1 MTGAMLR
8 SGGGMVKP
16 VSDGYD
22 AWYIDQV
29 LNICLARWLNPA
41 IVPQMCRALEMR
53 CERKNDRLAL
63 VMLRKGK
70 NREAKLDEVF
80 GFIENLLGNLK

>member
-1 MTGAMLR
+1 MTGAMLQ

-53 CERKNDRLAL
+53 CERKRDRQVLM
-63 VMLRKGK
+63 MLRKSK
-70 NREAKLDEVF
+70 QPATQIDEIF
-80 GFIENLLGNLK
+80 RFIERLLRREK

>member
-29 LNICLARWLNPA
+29 LNICLARWLNPDV
-41 IVPQMCRALEMR
+41 IPELCRQFEPL
-53 CERKNDRLAL
+53 CQRKNDRLAL
-63 VMLRKGK
+63 MMLRKSK
-70 NREAKLDEVF
+70 QPAAQIDEIF
-80 GFIENLLGNLK
+80 RFIERLLRREK

>member
-1 MTGAMLR
+1 
-8 SGGGMVKP
+8 MVKP

-41 IVPQMCRALEMR
+41 IVPQMCRALEMQ
-53 CERKNDRLAL
+53 CERKRDRQVLM
-63 VMLRKGK
+63 MLRK
-70 NREAKLDEVF
+70 RIQRKLTRFSDLSS
-80 GFIENLLGNLK
+80 GFCGGRNERTAVSVGE

>member
-29 LNICLARWLNPA
+29 LNICLARWLNP
-41 IVPQMCRALEMR
+41 
-53 CERKNDRLAL
+53 
-63 VMLRKGK
+63 
-70 NREAKLDEVF
+70 
-80 GFIENLLGNLK
+80 

>member
-1 MTGAMLR
+1 
-8 SGGGMVKP
+8 MVKP

-41 IVPQMCRALEMR
+41 IVPQMCRAL
-53 CERKNDRLAL
+53 
-63 VMLRKGK
+63 
-70 NREAKLDEVF
+70 
-80 GFIENLLGNLK
+80 

>member
-1 MTGAMLR
+1 
-8 SGGGMVKP
+8 MVKP

-80 GFIENLLGNLK
+80 GFIEKLLGNLK

>member
-1 MTGAMLR
+1 
-8 SGGGMVKP
+8 MVKP

-29 LNICLARWLNPA
+29 LNICLARWLNPDV
-41 IVPQMCRALEMR
+41 IPELCRQFEPL
-53 CERKNDRLAL
+53 CQRKNDRLAL

-80 GFIENLLGNLK
+80 GCIEKLLGNLK

>member
-29 LNICLARWLNPA
+29 LNICLARWLNPDV
-41 IVPQMCRALEMR
+41 IPELCRQFEPL
-53 CERKNDRLAL
+53 CQRKNDRLAL

-80 GFIENLLGNLK
+80 GFIEKLLGNLK

>member
-1 MTGAMLR
+1 
-8 SGGGMVKP
+8 MVKP

-41 IVPQMCRALEMR
+41 IVPQMCRRWSRNASASAIGR
-53 CERKNDRLAL
+53 C
-63 VMLRKGK
+63 
-70 NREAKLDEVF
+70 
-80 GFIENLLGNLK
+80 

>member
-29 LNICLARWLNPA
+29 LNICLARWLNPS
-41 IVPQMCRALEMR
+41 IVPQMCRALEMQGA
-53 CERKNDRLAL
+53 RKRDRQVRL
-63 VMLRKGK
+63 MLRKS
-70 NREAKLDEVF
+70 
-80 GFIENLLGNLK
+80 

>member
-1 MTGAMLR
+1 
-8 SGGGMVKP
+8 MVKS

-53 CERKNDRLAL
+53 CERKRDRQAQI
-63 VMLRKGK
+63 
-70 NREAKLDEVF
+70 DEIF
-80 GFIENLLGNLK
+80 RFIERLLRREK

>member
-1 MTGAMLR
+1 
-8 SGGGMVKP
+8 MVKP

-80 GFIENLLGNLK
+80 GFIEKFLGNLK

>member
-80 GFIENLLGNLK
+80 GFIEKLLGNLK